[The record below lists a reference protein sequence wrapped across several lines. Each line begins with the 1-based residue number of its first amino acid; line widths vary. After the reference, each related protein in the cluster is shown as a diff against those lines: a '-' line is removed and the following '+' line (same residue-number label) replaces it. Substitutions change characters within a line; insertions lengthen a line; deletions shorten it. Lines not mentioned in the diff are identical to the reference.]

1 MRPMAR
7 VERFIERLV
16 ERPTARVFR
25 TRLQPVQVLR
35 RIEREMEGAVRR
47 SGGHPVAP
55 DRIVVR
61 LASPDLAALQPLDAT
76 AERLASGALAF
87 ARSHG
92 FLLRERPSVVLEAAD
107 AAAAGDVQVEAGFS
121 PPRATD
127 AGLDDSSALGGGA
140 GTRVFELPVVHV
152 PSAALELTEP
162 GRAPRRVALSGGPTT
177 LGRGSDCQVVL
188 ADAHAS
194 RRHARLEVRGGVLVL
209 TDLESTNGTLVN
221 GRRIRE
227 IALGVGDRIDIGQ
240 TVVRVVPADTP
251 AR

>member
-61 LASPDLAALQPLDAT
+61 LAPPDLVALQPLDAT

-87 ARSHG
+87 ARAHG
-92 FLLRERPSVVLEAAD
+92 FLLRERPSVMLEAAD
-107 AAAAGDVQVEAGFS
+107 TVDGGDVEVEAGFS
-121 PPRATD
+121 PAPATE
-127 AGLDDSSALGGGA
+127 AGLDDSNAPGGSL
-140 GTRVFELPVVHV
+140 GTRVFEIPVVHV
-152 PSAALELTEP
+152 PRAALELTEP
-162 GRAPRRVALSGGPTT
+162 GRAGRRVAL
-177 LGRGSDCQVVL
+177 
-188 ADAHAS
+188 A
-194 RRHARLEVRGGVLVL
+194 
-209 TDLESTNGTLVN
+209 
-221 GRRIRE
+221 
-227 IALGVGDRIDIGQ
+227 
-240 TVVRVVPADTP
+240 
-251 AR
+251 